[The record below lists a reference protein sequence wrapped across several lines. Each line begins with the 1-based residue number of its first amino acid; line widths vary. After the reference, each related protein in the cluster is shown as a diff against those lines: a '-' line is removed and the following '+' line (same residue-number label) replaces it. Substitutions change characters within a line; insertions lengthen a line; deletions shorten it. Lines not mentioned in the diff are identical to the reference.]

1 MTENAQARS
10 TTASAARNA
19 VAAFERLLD
28 GGPGDPGPTYA
39 ALRAAGVVWSPAFD
53 GWVVSRYHD
62 VKRVLTD
69 EACFL
74 PLAFGA
80 GSSIIHGRTILHMEG
95 DEHRKKVGV
104 LARQLRNTR
113 LLEGVQ
119 RDYVR
124 AKAKD
129 YLDAIEPGAPV
140 DMRPAFTTPLPLDV
154 TAWLMDIA
162 EAPDFRSLYDT
173 IVAAGASNLRGD
185 PEVQRR
191 GEEARATLFDFVT
204 PLIAKR
210 RVDPGPDL
218 LSTLC
223 STEFEGTR
231 LSDDEIRSF
240 CSFLLAAGVETT
252 DRALSSLLNLLWQ
265 RPEVWEML
273 RGRRDLI
280 TAVCA
285 EGLRLAPPVHALS
298 RGVVADTEIDG
309 TTIRAGERVVAIMG
323 SANRDPEVFDDPDHF
338 DPVRFAENPGREFG
352 SRAQILSFG
361 YGTHICTGSQLAKME
376 MIEGVGMLLDRFPTV
391 RFADGIPDDRGYV
404 LRSPEH
410 LRVVVGSA

>member
-1 MTENAQARS
+1 MDSHAQQVMPPAGD
-10 TTASAARNA
+10 AAA
-19 VAAFERLLD
+19 VEAFERLLD
-28 GGPGDPGPTYA
+28 GGPGDPGPTYR
-39 ALRAAGVVWSPAFD
+39 ALRETGVVWSPAFD

-69 EACFL
+69 EEHFL
-74 PLAFGA
+74 PLGYGA

-95 DEHRKKVGV
+95 EEHRKKSAV

-119 RDYVR
+119 RDFVR
-124 AKAKD
+124 TLANR
-129 YLDAIEPGAPV
+129 YLDGIPVGEPV
-140 DMRPAFTTPLPLDV
+140 DMKTRFTTPLPLDV

-162 EAPDFRSLYDT
+162 EAPDFHSTYDT

-191 GEEARATLFDFVT
+191 GEIARASLFDFVT
-204 PLIAKR
+204 PLIAAR
-210 RVDPGPDL
+210 RERPGEDL

-223 STEFEGTR
+223 STEYEGVM

-265 RPEVWEML
+265 RPEVWTML
-273 RGRRDLI
+273 RDRRDLV
-280 TAVCA
+280 TSVCA

-298 RGVVADTEIDG
+298 RGVVADTEIGDQAVC
-309 TTIRAGERVVAIMG
+309 RGERVVAIMA
-323 SANRDPEVFDDPDHF
+323 SANRDPEVFVGPDEF
-338 DPVRFAENPGREFG
+338 DPGRFADKPDREFG
-352 SRAQILSFG
+352 ARAQILSFG

-376 MIEGVGMLLDRFPTV
+376 MIEGVGLLLDRFANV
-391 RFADGIPDDRGYV
+391 SFADGVPADRGYV

-410 LRVVVGSA
+410 LRVVLQGG

>member
-1 MTENAQARS
+1 MDSQPHQSTRS
-10 TTASAARNA
+10 KDDAAA
-19 VAAFERLLD
+19 VEGFERLLD
-28 GGPGDPGPTYA
+28 GGPGDPGPAYR
-39 ALRAAGVVWSPAFD
+39 ALRQAGVVWSPVFD

-69 EACFL
+69 EEHFL
-74 PLAFGA
+74 PLGYGA

-95 DEHRKKVGV
+95 EEHRKKSAV

-119 RDYVR
+119 RDFVR
-124 AKAKD
+124 DLANR
-129 YLDAIEPGAPV
+129 YLDAIPRGEPI
-140 DMRPAFTTPLPLDV
+140 DMKQRFTTPLPLDV

-162 EAPDFRSLYDT
+162 EAPDFHSIYDT

-191 GEEARATLFDFVT
+191 GEMARTTLFDFVT
-204 PLIAKR
+204 PLIAQR
-210 RVDPGPDL
+210 RREPGPDL

-223 STEFEGTR
+223 STEYEGVM

-265 RPEVWEML
+265 RPDEWSML
-273 RGRRDLI
+273 RDRRDLV

-298 RGVVADTEIDG
+298 RGVVADTEIGGRELRRGD
-309 TTIRAGERVVAIMG
+309 RVVTIMA
-323 SANRDPEVFDDPDHF
+323 SANRDPEVFDDAERF
-338 DPVRFAENPGREFG
+338 DPFRFQDNPDREFG
-352 SRAQILSFG
+352 ARAQILSFG
-361 YGTHICTGSQLAKME
+361 YGTHSCTGSQLAKME
-376 MIEGVGMLLDRFPTV
+376 MVEAIGLLLDRFATV
-391 RFADGIPDDRGYV
+391 TFADGVPDDRGYV

-410 LRVVVGSA
+410 LRVVLRGE